1 MCRSHGWS
9 MGCRWA
15 EWNACLS
22 YMSLHWAAQQMGQ
35 SDGCDY
41 IYKWGIY
48 SIILLSVSVC
58 YRSCH
63 RHRQR
68 QTQPDRFAKTFSS
81 FSSEIFVDASTV
93 DSSMPMKIYC
103 REWQGN
109 VHVFA
114 ILCGDRRPMTEGEK
128 RTCCAQ
134 HWRVW
139 ENNSPRLCISNKVHL
154 SRLCIWRERK
164 LRHRIIVNFPFKFYL
179 ANALVLFFLLSFIV
193 CSRCIYIWFCFFCAR
208 KIRNCIVFCI
218 FLKVKLFIFLFIF
231 VCAACVFWNSQYR
244 LYRYNVD
251 GQNNPIV
258 WCFTCR
264 AHSQACILLQLKEM
278 QKHADKRR
286 LWLGVARA
294 TFSGIVGPL
303 QQWDGIRMIFRRC
316 VLLMQR
322 HPAIAIRLMIP
333 RLVDI
338 FSIPIHILIVDSQ
351 RNKTTY

>member
-103 REWQGN
+103 REWQGMCMCLLPFCVATGGQWRKERN
-109 VHVFA
+109 VHAVHSIDVCESIIVHVCAYQIKCISLVCVYGENENFA
-114 ILCGDRRPMTEGEK
+114 I
-128 RTCCAQ
+128 
-134 HWRVW
+134 V
-139 ENNSPRLCISNKVHL
+139 
-154 SRLCIWRERK
+154 
-164 LRHRIIVNFPFKFYL
+164 
-179 ANALVLFFLLSFIV
+179 
-193 CSRCIYIWFCFFCAR
+193 
-208 KIRNCIVFCI
+208 
-218 FLKVKLFIFLFIF
+218 
-231 VCAACVFWNSQYR
+231 
-244 LYRYNVD
+244 
-251 GQNNPIV
+251 
-258 WCFTCR
+258 
-264 AHSQACILLQLKEM
+264 
-278 QKHADKRR
+278 
-286 LWLGVARA
+286 
-294 TFSGIVGPL
+294 
-303 QQWDGIRMIFRRC
+303 
-316 VLLMQR
+316 
-322 HPAIAIRLMIP
+322 
-333 RLVDI
+333 
-338 FSIPIHILIVDSQ
+338 
-351 RNKTTY
+351 

>member
-109 VHVFA
+109 VHVFIA

-139 ENNSPRLCISNKVHL
+139 EHNSPRLCISNKVHL

-179 ANALVLFFLLSFIV
+179 ANALVLFFYFHSL
-193 CSRCIYIWFCFFCAR
+193 
-208 KIRNCIVFCI
+208 
-218 FLKVKLFIFLFIF
+218 
-231 VCAACVFWNSQYR
+231 CAADVYTFGFVFFVLEKFEIASSFAFFWKWNCLFFFLSSYAQRVCFEIANIGYIDIMWTGKTIQLFDASHAGR
-244 LYRYNVD
+244 
-251 GQNNPIV
+251 IV
-258 WCFTCR
+258 
-264 AHSQACILLQLKEM
+264 
-278 QKHADKRR
+278 KHAFCCNWRR
-286 LWLGVARA
+286 CKNMQTNAGCGWVWQEQHFPASLA
-294 TFSGIVGPL
+294 L
-303 QQWDGIRMIFRRC
+303 QQWNGIRMIFRRC
-316 VLLMQR
+316 VLCVVNAATSGDCYSIDDPQTSR
-322 HPAIAIRLMIP
+322 HFLHSNTHS
-333 RLVDI
+333 DCW
-338 FSIPIHILIVDSQ
+338 FSTQ
-351 RNKTTY
+351 